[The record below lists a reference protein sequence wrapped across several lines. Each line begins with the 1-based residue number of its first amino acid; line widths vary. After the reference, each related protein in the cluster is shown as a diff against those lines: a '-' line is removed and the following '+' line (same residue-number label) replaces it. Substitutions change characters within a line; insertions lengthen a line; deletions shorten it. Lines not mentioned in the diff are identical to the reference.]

1 MTMRLTRRGSYSKL
15 IQKIEQAPRQ
25 ISRQGTQWAFNSAR
39 QADAKV
45 RHNLETQ
52 GRGGSP
58 PPLSYATREIYRQT
72 QEPDG
77 FGIINHLTLDFQRRG
92 NTFVATLGIPEGR
105 PTMIA
110 KVQDQGATI
119 PVTDRMRA
127 YFAVFGIYLKPTTT
141 HINVPGRQFWEMAL
155 RESRKESRANLKGLL
170 KEMFRT
176 R

>member
-1 MTMRLTRRGSYSKL
+1 MRIIKRGGYSKL
-15 IQKIEQAPRQ
+15 IQKMEKAPQQ
-25 ISRQGTQWAFNSAR
+25 ISRRGTKWAFDNAR
-39 QADAKV
+39 QVDAKV

-52 GRGGSP
+52 GRGGEP

-77 FGIINHLTLDFQRRG
+77 SGIINHLTLEFQRRD
-92 NTFVATLGIPEGR
+92 NRYIATLGIPEGR

-119 PVTDRMRA
+119 PVTERMRA

-141 HINVPGRQFWEMAL
+141 HINVPGRKFWEIAL
-155 RESRKESRANLKGLL
+155 RESRKESQAKLKGLL
-170 KEMFRT
+170 KEIFRSL
-176 R
+176 